1 MKRTI
6 ALALTLVLMLSSML
20 ILSACGKSAKLIF
33 TDYKTQEIAKEYY
46 SDDKNDV
53 AMINEIMDYIENA
66 QDVDDTVISDK
77 TPTYT
82 MILKDPKDEK
92 YDITFSIYFIDD
104 RVVYH
109 MHTFETDNKS
119 TTNSE
124 YSAQI
129 ADITATQFEDKYISQ

>member
-1 MKRTI
+1 MKRT
-6 ALALTLVLMLSSML
+6 LAITLIFTLMLSSML
-20 ILSACGKSAKLIF
+20 VLSACGKSAKLIF

-53 AMINEIMDYIENA
+53 AIINEIMDYIENA
-66 QDVDDTVISDK
+66 HDVDDTVISDK

-104 RVVYH
+104 SVVYH

-129 ADITATQFEDKYISQ
+129 ADITATQFEDKYIK

>member
-1 MKRTI
+1 MKKIIT
-6 ALALTLVLMLSSML
+6 LALVFVLMLSSVS
-20 ILSACGKSAKLIF
+20 ILTGCGKTAAMAF
-33 TDYKTQEIAKEYY
+33 TDYKTQEVVKEYY
-46 SDDKNDV
+46 SDEENDV
-53 AMINEIMDYIENA
+53 AMINEIMDFIGNA
-66 QDVDDTVISDK
+66 QDVDDTVISGK

-129 ADITATQFEDKYISQ
+129 ADITATQFEDKYIK